1 MNEEPTPPMRPQ
13 DQTVFLLGQLSGQFT
28 AFQQSIEARDTTQA
42 EVNGTFRAGIE
53 RAQSTADQAMSHS
66 QITASRIPA
75 KTPWHQYA
83 SGYAAIGAIVLAG
96 IALLRVVFP

>member
-1 MNEEPTPPMRPQ
+1 MSEEVPPMRPQ

-53 RAQSTADQAMSHS
+53 RAQSTADRAMSHS
-66 QITASRIPA
+66 ELVAQRIPV
-75 KTPWHQYA
+75 KTPWHQQFSGLA
-83 SGYAAIGAIVLAG
+83 SLGALVLSSVAIAQ
-96 IALLRVVFP
+96 LLLK